1 MKMPICESGLSQLG
15 ISKSVDSQDVPS
27 WSIDVIDDV
36 NGHLRTAYFD
46 QKSGRWTLKA
56 PTQDSK
62 SDGLLKV
69 QNGHVSGGLQG
80 SDWTDTLPLS
90 DQVNLFRESDWS
102 LTPLGP
108 CCTWPLSLRLYT
120 HMVFSDNRVA
130 AIYWGPKHITIY
142 NEHMAALGGDL
153 HPRLMSSC
161 FEEALPELWAIFG
174 PLVRTIEENQGGSY
188 AQKGLELPIL
198 RYGFVEE
205 TWWDGGLVSLKNDQG
220 GHGGVYFSWAESTR
234 TVLRDRRTS
243 LINKMIP
250 SSSASNNLLW
260 QHIHHVFMEYPRD
273 VPMAVIYSMDEAD
286 SHEEILR
293 LEYTIGIATEYTAA
307 PKLIKVSRAGSLIV
321 CVGLMS

>member
-1 MKMPICESGLSQLG
+1 MNPSICEGALSQLE
-15 ISKSVDSQDVPS
+15 ISQRIDSHGVPS
-27 WSIDVIDDV
+27 WSLDIIDEVD
-36 NGHLRTAYFD
+36 GQLRTAYFD
-46 QKSGRWTLKA
+46 HDVGRWKLKRPTKDAKSHIA
-56 PTQDSK
+56 PKARDC
-62 SDGLLKV
+62 DLA
-69 QNGHVSGGLQG
+69 GGLQG
-80 SDWTDTLPLS
+80 SDWTETLPLS
-90 DQVNLFRESDWS
+90 DQVDLFRDCDWS

-108 CCTWPLSLRLYT
+108 CSTWPLSLRLYT

-130 AIYWGPKHITIY
+130 ALYWGPKHITIY

-153 HPRLMSSC
+153 HPGLMSSC

-220 GHGGVYFSWAESTR
+220 GHGGVYFTWAESTR

-250 SSSASNNLLW
+250 PSDASNSLLW
-260 QHIHHVFMEYPRD
+260 HHIYEVFAEYPRD
-273 VPMAVIYSMDEAD
+273 IPMAIIYSVDEED
-286 SHEEILR
+286 SHGVTLR
-293 LEYTIGIATEYTAA
+293 LEHTIGTASNYSAA
-307 PKLIKVSRAGSLIV
+307 PNIIKVSQVGSYVICSDV
-321 CVGLMS
+321 